1 MEIGDLVIRS
11 EDNRKVIIKD
21 SVGKM
26 FEFKTFEEVL
36 SFIDSEG
43 NFWSNVYESL
53 SEEDKNFVKNQNLTV
68 APHARR
74 DAENRTLGSIIKSGL
89 YFKELQ
95 TEYNHNE
102 NERMQTIRNLLQ
114 HVKNSYELKQWVSS
128 EHSFCRKGIEV
139 LNEFGATVANS
150 FFEGFMNENDFSRLS
165 NTDSFKGAMI
175 ACDFQLQGKSF
186 LADRIELE
194 TDSIYELQDEILRMK
209 NKISEEADESQK
221 TFKKWI
227 KDAAE
232 KYNDISQSQVDKFEE
247 EYKKWSAN
255 VVNLESTYEEKLRLA
270 KPAEYWE
277 KKAKNFKESGD
288 LWAKRLTT
296 LVIVGLVSLVGLLA
310 LWIYVQKDAIALGVE
325 SLQGVVLFITLL
337 SIYAFAIKAV
347 SKMTFSSY
355 HLQRDA
361 EEREQLTHL
370 YLSLINEGADL
381 DTDSRSIVLQSLFSR
396 VDSGLI
402 SGDSS
407 PTMPG
412 LPEIVQI
419 ATRRD

>member
-1 MEIGDLVIRS
+1 MDINDLTNTGRLVEREIDIS
-11 EDNRKVIIKD
+11 FKD
-21 SVGKM
+21 ATGKK
-26 FEFKTFEEVL
+26 FEFKVLGKLIDFLNDEASFWKDFSYAVDRKSILEQQDPYYRQDMKALHLFERNSDYWTDISQKINEAAFSLNSNLDAVIEIINEK
-36 SFIDSEG
+36 IDS
-43 NFWSNVYESL
+43 NFL
-53 SEEDKNFVKNQNLTV
+53 
-68 APHARR
+68 
-74 DAENRTLGSIIKSGL
+74 
-89 YFKELQ
+89 
-95 TEYNHNE
+95 EYWFH
-102 NERMQTIRNLLQ
+102 
-114 HVKNSYELKQWVSS
+114 S
-128 EHSFCRKGIEV
+128 EHSFCRKGKEV
-139 LNEFGATVANS
+139 LEYLGTNAANNFFAVFVNESSLTLIDTLNG
-150 FFEGFMNENDFSRLS
+150 
-165 NTDSFKGAMI
+165 FKGAMLGYE
-175 ACDFQLQGKSF
+175 FQLQDENFLTDRVTLEEESVNELKESILKSRDMLYDDF
-186 LADRIELE
+186 KELKDKLRNDVKTELE
-194 TDSIYELQDEILRMK
+194 SDQEQFRIWL
-209 NKISEEADESQK
+209 
-221 TFKKWI
+221 
-227 KDAAE
+227 E
-232 KYNDISQSQVDKFEE
+232 KVE
-247 EYKKWSAN
+247 
-255 VVNLESTYEEKLRLA
+255 NLEKTYEEKLRLA

-288 LWAKRLTT
+288 LWAKRLTG
-296 LVIVGLVSLVGLLA
+296 LVISGLVMLVSLLA

-337 SIYAFAIKAV
+337 SIYAFSIKAV